1 MNIYERVSMI
11 EKTTPLSNE
20 NLTNALKKIGE
31 SQNRVAVVG
40 SMNADYTIVADR
52 LPNPGETVNGSDL
65 RVLPGGKSGNQA
77 VSAAKIGA
85 NVQMFGAVGS
95 DENAEFLLNT
105 LESAGV
111 DTSKILRVE
120 GIKSGA
126 TVITVDAKAGENTIV
141 YAPGSNAKVSV
152 EYISQEDVKKAISST
167 SVLGLC
173 LESPME
179 TVTEAAKIARTA
191 GVKVLLNNSPFVS
204 ELPRELIKNASIL
217 LVNEHEMAQ
226 LLKIHEPEDGNWD
239 DFDWFDAAR
248 IMHEYGFDEA
258 VVTLGAEGSVVLD
271 YNAEDGKKA
280 VRICPQKVS
289 AVDTTG
295 CGDAFMGTVLAGL
308 AAGFSLAQS
317 AQVATYVS
325 AYAATGFGAQ
335 SSYGSAQQ
343 VVRAFE

>member
-1 MNIYERVSMI
+1 M
-11 EKTTPLSNE
+11 EKTTPLSGE
-20 NLTNALKKIGE
+20 MLASTLKKIGE
-31 SQNRVAVVG
+31 SSNRVAVVG

-95 DENAEFLLNT
+95 DENAKFLLNT

-111 DTSKILRVE
+111 DTSRILRVE
-120 GIKSGA
+120 GVKSGA
-126 TVITVDAKAGENTIV
+126 TVITVDAKGGENTIV

-152 EYISQEDVKKAISST
+152 EYINQNDVKQAICSA

-179 TVTEAAKIARTA
+179 TVTAAAKIARAA

-204 ELPRELIKNASIL
+204 ELPRELIENASIL

-226 LLKIHEPEDGNWD
+226 LLKISEPEDGNWD
-239 DFDWFDAAR
+239 DFDWHDAAR

-271 YNAEDGKKA
+271 YAAQDGKKAAQDGKKA
-280 VRICPQKVS
+280 VRICPQRVK

-325 AYAATGFGAQ
+325 AYAAMGFGAQ